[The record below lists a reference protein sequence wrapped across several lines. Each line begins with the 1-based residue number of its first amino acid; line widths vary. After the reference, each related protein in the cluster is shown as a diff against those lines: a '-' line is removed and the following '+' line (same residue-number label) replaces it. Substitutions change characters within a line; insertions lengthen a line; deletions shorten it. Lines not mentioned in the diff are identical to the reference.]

1 MAITPL
7 PASGIAAF
15 YHATAR
21 LVAWLGSLPQSHSS
35 QWAQNQDLADNTT
48 WTSSSLTSLKTVHSQ
63 LLADYGCTEWAP
75 PAADDANDAAAAQQ
89 RVDDDANARPLP
101 IPPLNLL
108 ASMQARQDADEGNAA
123 ARASLPPQRHITTRI
138 MHQWPQHQQTAANPP
153 SRRAQEVHQLHCP
166 QSMPMLTDD
175 SALRRDMPQR
185 NDESEDALNK
195 HRISFSPAGAVW
207 GKMGQAWLSDSR
219 KFRGGASHTQT
230 LTQSDYVA
238 FFCQFFGYTDNP
250 TLAPI
255 AQEPCRCQRYRHDS
269 DHINCCHYHSGN
281 WYRAHEHVLR
291 ALMGIFRA
299 AGYSSSI
306 KSLPTSDGHRRA
318 DLHVVGAHLMGK
330 DDLMVDVT
338 VRHDFIGDARDVLRH
353 GTLRNPDRPDQPLNE
368 AAADKIRSYRE
379 PYSRNRSLAFLPA
392 CMSTSGRIHSE
403 FLRLLYFLADK
414 QASDYFTALGYEPP
428 KEEYCHRR
436 GVYFYQHRCTIGLA
450 CAQAVAIRG
459 APHVARRHAAVPRA
473 LQLRVALND
482 WDRNDV
488 HERVRA

>member
-1 MAITPL
+1 
-7 PASGIAAF
+7 
-15 YHATAR
+15 
-21 LVAWLGSLPQSHSS
+21 
-35 QWAQNQDLADNTT
+35 
-48 WTSSSLTSLKTVHSQ
+48 
-63 LLADYGCTEWAP
+63 
-75 PAADDANDAAAAQQ
+75 
-89 RVDDDANARPLP
+89 
-101 IPPLNLL
+101 
-108 ASMQARQDADEGNAA
+108 
-123 ARASLPPQRHITTRI
+123 
-138 MHQWPQHQQTAANPP
+138 
-153 SRRAQEVHQLHCP
+153 
-166 QSMPMLTDD
+166 
-175 SALRRDMPQR
+175 
-185 NDESEDALNK
+185 
-195 HRISFSPAGAVW
+195 
-207 GKMGQAWLSDSR
+207 
-219 KFRGGASHTQT
+219 
-230 LTQSDYVA
+230 
-238 FFCQFFGYTDNP
+238 
-250 TLAPI
+250 
-255 AQEPCRCQRYRHDS
+255 
-269 DHINCCHYHSGN
+269 
-281 WYRAHEHVLR
+281 
-291 ALMGIFRA
+291 MGIFRA

-353 GTLRNPDRPDQPLNE
+353 GTLRNPDRPDQLLNQ

-414 QASDYFTALGYEPP
+414 QASAYFTDLGYEPH